1 MPTYTGIS
9 SEAFRHPLDQQ
20 ARQALRS
27 LPDFDLVPVDSAKF
41 VYERPSSSYL
51 IGQRHSIETATIF
64 HLPVFRECVR
74 KFRHSPKEPAVRI
87 PKSAS

>member
-20 ARQALRS
+20 AEQALRS
-27 LPDFDLVPVDSAKF
+27 FTRFDLIASKFVEF
-41 VYERPSSSYL
+41 VYERPSSSISWATAFKL
-51 IGQRHSIETATIF
+51 DRASIPASDFFENASEILTFPRA
-64 HLPVFRECVR
+64 
-74 KFRHSPKEPAVRI
+74 SAVRI